1 VPRSLFLRLAIRADD
16 DTGLAK
22 LLHAADHVG
31 AACGHTV
38 PKADQQVAG
47 LRHLM
52 IAAHT
57 SGLPKPLPVGAKE
70 LMPDSVLPGPAIAE
84 LIGATGS
91 AGEDLRDVMLV

>member
-1 VPRSLFLRLAIRADD
+1 
-16 DTGLAK
+16 
-22 LLHAADHVG
+22 
-31 AACGHTV
+31 
-38 PKADQQVAG
+38 
-47 LRHLM
+47 M